1 MNHRELTANVGAN
14 ITIDGDN
21 PIMCSPKCL
30 YYEKGYLGGEENF
43 CHLYSIQSHYD
54 RRVVEC
60 LVDSGHMSINR
71 DAMYHDGGEQ

>member
-21 PIMCSPKCL
+21 
-30 YYEKGYLGGEENF
+30 
-43 CHLYSIQSHYD
+43 
-54 RRVVEC
+54 RVVEC